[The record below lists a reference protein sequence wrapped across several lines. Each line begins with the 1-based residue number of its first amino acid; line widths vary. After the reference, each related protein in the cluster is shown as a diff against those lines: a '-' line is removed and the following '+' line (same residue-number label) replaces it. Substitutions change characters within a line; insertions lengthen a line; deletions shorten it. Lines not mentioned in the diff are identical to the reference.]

1 MLLKDR
7 WCDDANLQVVDTDQF
22 VQAGGHHHF
31 PQDGHYCN
39 SMTVALIN
47 PHKLTC
53 LWQSKKIIISHGFF
67 FKRRITEIKDAKL

>member
-53 LWQSKKIIISHGFF
+53 L
-67 FKRRITEIKDAKL
+67 